1 MIIILIFPL
10 CDLNFYMEIMKVF
23 SSYDDYG
30 YEDERLYSV
39 LMDEEEVDLF
49 KEVMFSER
57 KKLEKEYKKLSHET
71 TRKLNRLITGIST
84 GSLGLLGTGMGLGY
98 AANSGKSLKNRLAG
112 AGVGMA
118 AGYGIG
124 KLSEKLNNKAVK
136 RGDKKFLK
144 ETNDEDLKKTIN
156 QMKQTLHK
164 K

>member
-1 MIIILIFPL
+1 
-10 CDLNFYMEIMKVF
+10 MEIQKVF
-23 SSYDDYG
+23 SNI
-30 YEDERLYSV
+30 EDPEENLYSV
-39 LMDEEEVDLF
+39 LMTEEEVALF

-71 TRKLNRLITGIST
+71 TRKLNRLTTGMST
-84 GSLGLLGTGMGLGY
+84 GSFGLLGTGMGLEY
-98 AANSGKSLKNRLAG
+98 AANSGKSLTKHGLAG